1 MANGLRRMMTVA
13 LRYMKSVLRTP
24 FSGYRTSDDDFPSRR
39 ALASGDIF
47 LYPRAFPIRRPVR
60 LSPQVSPVFPKK
72 PGFEDL
78 RSVADKVV
86 NDERKALSLDDGLH
100 PR

>member
-1 MANGLRRMMTVA
+1 MANGLRTDMTVA

-24 FSGYRTSDDDFPSRR
+24 LSGYRMSDHTFPLRR

-60 LSPQVSPVFPKK
+60 LSPQVSPVFPKN
-72 PGFEDL
+72 PAL
-78 RSVADKVV
+78 RIC
-86 NDERKALSLDDGLH
+86 GLLQT
-100 PR
+100 R

>member
-1 MANGLRRMMTVA
+1 
-13 LRYMKSVLRTP
+13 MKSVLTAP
-24 FSGYRTSDDDFPSRR
+24 FSGYRTSDEYFPASR
-39 ALASGDIF
+39 ALARGDIF

-60 LSPQVSPVFPKK
+60 LLPQVSPVFPIK

-100 PR
+100 AR